1 VIHTV
6 IQVVG
11 CALLVAFAVFAVVA
25 NSGRRK

>member
-11 CALLVAFAVFAVVA
+11 CALLVAFAVFAIAA